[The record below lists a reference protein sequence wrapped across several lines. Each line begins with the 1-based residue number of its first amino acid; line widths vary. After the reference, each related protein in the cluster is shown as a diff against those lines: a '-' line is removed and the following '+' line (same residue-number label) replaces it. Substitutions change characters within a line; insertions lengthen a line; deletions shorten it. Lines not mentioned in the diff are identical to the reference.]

1 MKNILPDVS
10 YLESEKYQ
18 WIVAGDAYEYSLLG
32 KTEAILY
39 CATKV
44 HFIEWIVF
52 VRLKKWTDGILCF
65 EKIIARKNRN
75 LVYLRRRAWEEDEKF
90 NGSGQRSQD

>member
-1 MKNILPDVS
+1 M
-10 YLESEKYQ
+10 
-18 WIVAGDAYEYSLLG
+18 G

-52 VRLKKWTDGILCF
+52 VRLRKSGQTVFFVLK
-65 EKIIARKNRN
+65 KIIARKNRN
-75 LVYLRRRAWEEDEKF
+75 LVYLRRRAWEEDGKF
-90 NGSGQRSQD
+90 NGNGQRSQD